1 MLTVF
6 GSTAYDTIRTP
17 TKTLKNVLGGAAT
30 YAAISSSNFVK
41 TGLIAVVGDDF
52 SKKNY
57 NILAKYLDLQG
68 LVVNKGKTFRY
79 DGKYDSTLSTRSTLK
94 TELNVLENFKPVVPE
109 EYKKSQFVYL
119 ANNDPEQNTKLL
131 KEFDN
136 VKFSMC
142 DTIDFWISTKRDSVI
157 KMIKNVDAVV
167 INDEEA
173 KLLTKECNLIKCA
186 KKIKQWGAKYIII
199 KKGEHGSLM
208 FFDDVISKPK
218 EEENLL
224 TDENGESINLKKE
237 KKEKIN
243 KNNTVITPVLPSEII
258 PEKTEAQK
266 LAEKFKKNT
275 GKNSGGIGNNEAAGE
290 NGSPNGNPFKNG
302 TGGEGSG
309 NDNGNG
315 NGNGPGSGIGKG
327 GFGRGIGVDL
337 KGRAVVKPPKLP
349 SDTKEEGKVV
359 VEITVDSEGNVIE
372 ANPNG
377 RGTNASSALRAK
389 AKHAALATKFNVDGK
404 FEEQQGIIIIVFS
417 FD

>member
-1 MLTVF
+1 
-6 GSTAYDTIRTP
+6 
-17 TKTLKNVLGGAAT
+17 
-30 YAAISSSNFVK
+30 
-41 TGLIAVVGDDF
+41 
-52 SKKNY
+52 
-57 NILAKYLDLQG
+57 
-68 LVVNKGKTFRY
+68 
-79 DGKYDSTLSTRSTLK
+79 
-94 TELNVLENFKPVVPE
+94 
-109 EYKKSQFVYL
+109 
-119 ANNDPEQNTKLL
+119 
-131 KEFDN
+131 
-136 VKFSMC
+136 
-142 DTIDFWISTKRDSVI
+142 
-157 KMIKNVDAVV
+157 MI
-167 INDEEA
+167 
-173 KLLTKECNLIKCA
+173 LTKSEESKNQIISGTITLIIFLLLLLFLIFYNMITPNPPFPESA
-186 KKIKQWGAKYIII
+186 GGGGQELAFGTMNMGNGDIEY
-199 KKGEHGSLM
+199 GSLGNVN
-208 FFDDVISKPK
+208 DVISKPK

-237 KKEKIN
+237 KKEIIN
-243 KNNTVITPVLPSEII
+243 ENSTVITPVLPSEII

-266 LAEKFKKNT
+266 LAEKFKTNT
-275 GKNSGGIGNNEAAGE
+275 GKNGGGIGNNETAGE

-315 NGNGPGSGIGKG
+315 NGNGNGPGSGIGKV

-377 RGTNASSALRAK
+377 RGTTTSSALLKAK

-404 FEEQQGIIIIVFS
+404 FEEQQGTITIVFS

>member
-1 MLTVF
+1 
-6 GSTAYDTIRTP
+6 
-17 TKTLKNVLGGAAT
+17 
-30 YAAISSSNFVK
+30 
-41 TGLIAVVGDDF
+41 
-52 SKKNY
+52 
-57 NILAKYLDLQG
+57 
-68 LVVNKGKTFRY
+68 
-79 DGKYDSTLSTRSTLK
+79 
-94 TELNVLENFKPVVPE
+94 
-109 EYKKSQFVYL
+109 
-119 ANNDPEQNTKLL
+119 
-131 KEFDN
+131 
-136 VKFSMC
+136 
-142 DTIDFWISTKRDSVI
+142 
-157 KMIKNVDAVV
+157 MI
-167 INDEEA
+167 
-173 KLLTKECNLIKCA
+173 LTKSEESKNQIISGTITLIIFLLLLLFLIFYNMITPNPPFPESTGGGGQELA
-186 KKIKQWGAKYIII
+186 FGTMNMGNGDIEY
-199 KKGEHGSLM
+199 GSLGNVN
-208 FFDDVISKPK
+208 DVISKPK

-243 KNNTVITPVLPSEII
+243 KNSTVITPVLPSEII

-309 NDNGNG
+309 NENG

-327 GFGRGIGVDL
+327 GFGRGIGIDL

-377 RGTNASSALRAK
+377 RGTTTSSALLKAK

-404 FEEQQGIIIIVFS
+404 FEEQQGTITIVFS

>member
-1 MLTVF
+1 MILTKSEESKNQIIS
-6 GSTAYDTIRTP
+6 GTITLIIFLLLLLFLIFYNMRTP
-17 TKTLKNVLGGAAT
+17 NPPFPESAGGGGQELAFGT
-30 YAAISSSNFVK
+30 MNM
-41 TGLIAVVGDDF
+41 GNGD
-52 SKKNY
+52 
-57 NILAKYLDLQG
+57 I
-68 LVVNKGKTFRY
+68 
-79 DGKYDSTLSTRSTLK
+79 
-94 TELNVLENFKPVVPE
+94 
-109 EYKKSQFVYL
+109 EY
-119 ANNDPEQNTKLL
+119 
-131 KEFDN
+131 
-136 VKFSMC
+136 
-142 DTIDFWISTKRDSVI
+142 
-157 KMIKNVDAVV
+157 
-167 INDEEA
+167 
-173 KLLTKECNLIKCA
+173 
-186 KKIKQWGAKYIII
+186 
-199 KKGEHGSLM
+199 GSLGNVN
-208 FFDDVISKPK
+208 DVISKPK

-224 TDENGESINLKKE
+224 TDENGESINLKTE

-243 KNNTVITPVLPSEII
+243 KNSTVITPVLPSEII

-315 NGNGPGSGIGKG
+315 NGPGSGIGKG
-327 GFGRGIGVDL
+327 GFGRGIGIDL

-377 RGTNASSALRAK
+377 RGTTTSSALLKAK

-404 FEEQQGIIIIVFS
+404 FEEQQGTITIVFS